1 MPQDRN
7 GIFTR
12 CGLQQLPRQIH
23 CRLRQGGND
32 ETVQKLAAAVLAA
45 ALALT
50 MVGCGGGNSYA
61 MQDELLKI
69 TIDNLTDVDETV
81 THTKKADEMAAA
93 LLAAADTAAE
103 QMENKGVDAKEL
115 LQNPAV
121 IKAAKIDLEKTP
133 CMFNPIDVDSQIK
146 SSGVMGE
153 FLKMEWMAN
162 AAGLYR
168 FVPLGTGTFNP
179 GDNKVEIG
187 AATHKIGDKSYT
199 LILITYTPTTTP
211 ANHL

>member
-1 MPQDRN
+1 MKL
-7 GIFTR
+7 FK
-12 CGLQQLPRQIH
+12 
-23 CRLRQGGND
+23 
-32 ETVQKLAAAVLAA
+32 KLAAVVLAA

-50 MVGCGGGNSYA
+50 MVGCGGNSYA
-61 MQDELLKI
+61 MQNELLKLS
-69 TIDNLTDVDETV
+69 IDYMSDTV
-81 THTKKADEMAAA
+81 THTKKADDLAAA
-93 LLAAADTAAE
+93 LLAAADTAAAQE
-103 QMENKGVDAKEL
+103 ANNGKDAKEL
-115 LQNPAV
+115 LLDPAV

-153 FLKMEWMAN
+153 FLKMQWMAN

-168 FVPLGTGTFNP
+168 FVDPGTFNP

-211 ANHL
+211 ANPL

>member
-1 MPQDRN
+1 M
-7 GIFTR
+7 
-12 CGLQQLPRQIH
+12 
-23 CRLRQGGND
+23 
-32 ETVQKLAAAVLAA
+32 KLFKKMAAAVLAA

-50 MVGCGGGNSYA
+50 MAGCGGGNSYA
-61 MQDELLKI
+61 MQNELLKI
-69 TIDNLTDVDETV
+69 TIDNLTGVGETV

-93 LLAAADTAAE
+93 LLAAADTAAA
-103 QMENKGVDAKEL
+103 QKENEGMDAKEL

-133 CMFNPIDVDSQIK
+133 CMFNPIDNDSQIK
-146 SSGVMGE
+146 SSGTMGE
-153 FLKMEWMAN
+153 FLKMQWMAD

-168 FVPLGTGTFNP
+168 FVRPGTGTFNP

-211 ANHL
+211 VNPL

>member
-1 MPQDRN
+1 MKL
-7 GIFTR
+7 FK
-12 CGLQQLPRQIH
+12 
-23 CRLRQGGND
+23 
-32 ETVQKLAAAVLAA
+32 KLAAAVLAA

-50 MVGCGGGNSYA
+50 MVGCGGNSYA
-61 MQDELLKI
+61 TQNELLKI
-69 TIDNLTDVDETV
+69 TIDQIGETV

-133 CMFNPIDVDSQIK
+133 CRVNLIDNVQFK
-146 SSGVMGE
+146 SSGVLGE
-153 FLKMEWMAN
+153 YLKMQWMMEVTSNSQFESIGAFYSSIN
-162 AAGLYR
+162 
-168 FVPLGTGTFNP
+168 
-179 GDNKVEIG
+179 DKVEIG
-187 AATHKIGDKSYT
+187 VATHKIGDENYT

-211 ANHL
+211 ANPL

>member
-1 MPQDRN
+1 MKL
-7 GIFTR
+7 FK
-12 CGLQQLPRQIH
+12 
-23 CRLRQGGND
+23 
-32 ETVQKLAAAVLAA
+32 KLAAAVLAA

-50 MVGCGGGNSYA
+50 MVGCGGNSYA
-61 MQDELLKI
+61 TQNELLKI
-69 TIDNLTDVDETV
+69 TIDQIGETV

-146 SSGVMGE
+146 SSGVLGE
-153 FLKMEWMAN
+153 FLKMQWMMEVTS
-162 AAGLYR
+162 LR
-168 FVPLGTGTFNP
+168 QFERIGTFDP

-187 AATHKIGDKSYT
+187 AATHKIGDKSYI
-199 LILITYTPTTTP
+199 LILITYTPTTPSIT
-211 ANHL
+211 

>member
-1 MPQDRN
+1 MKL
-7 GIFTR
+7 FK
-12 CGLQQLPRQIH
+12 
-23 CRLRQGGND
+23 
-32 ETVQKLAAAVLAA
+32 KLAAAVLAA

-50 MVGCGGGNSYA
+50 MVGCGGNSYA
-61 MQDELLKI
+61 TQNELLKI
-69 TIDNLTDVDETV
+69 TIDQMGETV

-146 SSGVMGE
+146 SSGVLGE
-153 FLKMEWMAN
+153 FLKMQWMMEVTSP
-162 AAGLYR
+162 R
-168 FVPLGTGTFNP
+168 QFERIGTFRP
-179 GDNKVEIG
+179 GDNKGEIG
-187 AATHKIGDKSYT
+187 AATHKIGDKSYI
-199 LILITYTPTTTP
+199 LILVTYTPTTPSIT
-211 ANHL
+211 

>member
-1 MPQDRN
+1 MKL
-7 GIFTR
+7 FK
-12 CGLQQLPRQIH
+12 
-23 CRLRQGGND
+23 
-32 ETVQKLAAAVLAA
+32 KLAAAVLAA

-50 MVGCGGGNSYA
+50 MAGCGGGNSYA
-61 MQDELLKI
+61 VQDELLKI
-69 TIDNLTDVDETV
+69 TIDNLTDVGETV
-81 THTKKADEMAAA
+81 TQSKKADEMAAA
-93 LLAAADTAAE
+93 LLAAADTAAAQE
-103 QMENKGVDAKEL
+103 ANNGKDAGEL
-115 LQNPAV
+115 LLDPAV
-121 IKAAKIDLEKTP
+121 IKAAGIDLEKTP
-133 CMFNPIDVDSQIK
+133 CMVNLIDNVQIK

-168 FVPLGTGTFNP
+168 FVPIGTFNP

-211 ANHL
+211 ANPL

>member
-1 MPQDRN
+1 MKL
-7 GIFTR
+7 FK
-12 CGLQQLPRQIH
+12 
-23 CRLRQGGND
+23 
-32 ETVQKLAAAVLAA
+32 KLAAAVLAA

-50 MVGCGGGNSYA
+50 MVGCGGNSYA
-61 MQDELLKI
+61 TQNELLKI
-69 TIDNLTDVDETV
+69 TIDQIGETV

-153 FLKMEWMAN
+153 FLKMQWMMEVTSP
-162 AAGLYR
+162 R
-168 FVPLGTGTFNP
+168 QFESIGTFDP

-187 AATHKIGDKSYT
+187 AATHKIGDESYI
-199 LILITYTPTTTP
+199 LILVTYTPTTTP
-211 ANHL
+211 ANPL

>member
-1 MPQDRN
+1 MKL
-7 GIFTR
+7 FK
-12 CGLQQLPRQIH
+12 
-23 CRLRQGGND
+23 
-32 ETVQKLAAAVLAA
+32 KLAAAVLAA

-50 MVGCGGGNSYA
+50 MVGCGGNSYA
-61 MQDELLKI
+61 TQNELLKI
-69 TIDNLTDVDETV
+69 TIDQIGETV

-146 SSGVMGE
+146 SSGVLGE
-153 FLKMEWMAN
+153 FLKMQWMMEVTSP
-162 AAGLYR
+162 R
-168 FVPLGTGTFNP
+168 QFERIGTFDP

-187 AATHKIGDKSYT
+187 EATHKIGDKSYI
-199 LILITYTPTTTP
+199 LILVTYTPTTPSIT
-211 ANHL
+211 

>member
-1 MPQDRN
+1 MKL
-7 GIFTR
+7 FK
-12 CGLQQLPRQIH
+12 
-23 CRLRQGGND
+23 
-32 ETVQKLAAAVLAA
+32 KLAAAVLAA

-50 MVGCGGGNSYA
+50 MVGCGGNSYA
-61 MQDELLKI
+61 MQNELLKI
-69 TIDNLTDVDETV
+69 TIDNLTNVNKTA

-93 LLAAADTAAE
+93 LLAAADTAAA
-103 QMENKGVDAKEL
+103 QKENEGVDAKEL

-153 FLKMEWMAN
+153 FLKMQWMAN

-168 FVPLGTGTFNP
+168 FVDPGTFNP

-199 LILITYTPTTTP
+199 LILLTYTPTTTP
-211 ANHL
+211 ANPL

>member
-1 MPQDRN
+1 M
-7 GIFTR
+7 
-12 CGLQQLPRQIH
+12 
-23 CRLRQGGND
+23 
-32 ETVQKLAAAVLAA
+32 KLFKKMAAAVLAA

-61 MQDELLKI
+61 MQNELLKI
-69 TIDNLTDVDETV
+69 TIDNLTNVNKTA

-93 LLAAADTAAE
+93 LLAAADTAAA
-103 QMENKGVDAKEL
+103 QKENEGVDAKEL

-133 CMFNPIDVDSQIK
+133 CKFNPINVDSQIK

-153 FLKMEWMAN
+153 FLKMQWMADS
-162 AAGLYR
+162 ASLYR
-168 FVPLGTGTFNP
+168 FVRPGAFNP
-179 GDNKVEIG
+179 GENDKIEIG

-199 LILITYTPTTTP
+199 LILLTYTPTTTP
-211 ANHL
+211 ANPL

>member
-1 MPQDRN
+1 MKL
-7 GIFTR
+7 FK
-12 CGLQQLPRQIH
+12 
-23 CRLRQGGND
+23 
-32 ETVQKLAAAVLAA
+32 KLAAAVLAA

-50 MVGCGGGNSYA
+50 MVGCGGNSYA
-61 MQDELLKI
+61 TQNELLKI
-69 TIDNLTDVDETV
+69 TIDQIGETV

-146 SSGVMGE
+146 SSGVLGE
-153 FLKMEWMAN
+153 FLKMQWMMEVTSP
-162 AAGLYR
+162 R
-168 FVPLGTGTFNP
+168 QFERIGTFDP
-179 GDNKVEIG
+179 GDNKAEIG
-187 AATHKIGDKSYT
+187 VATHKIGDENYI
-199 LILITYTPTTTP
+199 LILITYTPTTPSIT
-211 ANHL
+211 